1 MVSYERKNR
10 IDEAL
15 SLRGM
20 KKIELSD
27 KTGIHKA
34 TISNWINQKYQ
45 PKQKSLILMAKV
57 LDVSEIWLAGY
68 DVDMER
74 PVEQKKMDQLADTIL
89 KIKSDKR
96 YSDLVDNLLKLDDT
110 QLDLVENL
118 INQLLKTD

>member
-15 SLRGM
+15 NLSGM
-20 KKIELSD
+20 KKIELSE

-68 DVDMER
+68 DVPMER
-74 PVEQKKMDQLADTIL
+74 PIEQKKMDQLADTIL

>member
-1 MVSYERKNR
+1 MVTYERKNR

-15 SLRGM
+15 SLRNM
-20 KKIELSD
+20 KKIELSE

-45 PKQKSLILMAKV
+45 PKQKSLILMAKA

-68 DVDMER
+68 DVPMER
-74 PVEQKKMDQLADTIL
+74 PVEQKKMDQLAESIL

-96 YSDLVDNLLKLDDT
+96 YGDLVDNLLKLDDT

>member
-1 MVSYERKNR
+1 MVGYERKNR

-15 SLRGM
+15 NLRGM
-20 KKIELSD
+20 KKIELSE

-68 DVDMER
+68 DVPMER
-74 PVEQKKMDQLADTIL
+74 PVEQKKMDQLADSIL
-89 KIKSDKR
+89 KIRSDKR
-96 YSDLVDNLLKLDDT
+96 YSDLVDKLLKLDDT

>member
-20 KKIELSD
+20 KKIELSE

-45 PKQKSLILMAKV
+45 PKQKSLILMAKI

-68 DVDMER
+68 DVPMER
-74 PVEQKKMDQLADTIL
+74 PIEQKKMDQLADSIL
-89 KIKSDKR
+89 KIRSDKR
-96 YSDLVDNLLKLDDT
+96 YSNLVDNLLKLDDT